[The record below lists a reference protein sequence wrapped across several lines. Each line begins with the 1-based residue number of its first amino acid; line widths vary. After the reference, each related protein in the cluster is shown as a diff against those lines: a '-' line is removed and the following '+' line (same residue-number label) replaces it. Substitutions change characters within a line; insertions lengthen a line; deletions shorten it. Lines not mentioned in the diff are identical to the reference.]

1 MFKILDMDKL
11 MQPKIDEER
20 KKIVDAAREEALE
33 NAIALVKQKIR
44 EQMELEQQA
53 KEEAGKASALFQVEM
68 TLFKIYFLSPFIV
81 LYLHYKIE
89 SSVDLPHDITVKVQK

>member
-53 KEEAGKASALFQVEM
+53 KEEAGKASALIHCDDTF
-68 TLFKIYFLSPFIV
+68 
-81 LYLHYKIE
+81 
-89 SSVDLPHDITVKVQK
+89 

>member
-1 MFKILDMDKL
+1 MNELFDTLVCTCKIYILFYFKVLDMDKL

-53 KEEAGKASALFQVEM
+53 KEEAGIQLH
-68 TLFKIYFLSPFIV
+68 FL
-81 LYLHYKIE
+81 
-89 SSVDLPHDITVKVQK
+89 TV

>member
-1 MFKILDMDKL
+1 MDKL

-53 KEEAGKASALFQVEM
+53 KEEAGIQLR
-68 TLFKIYFLSPFIV
+68 FLTA
-81 LYLHYKIE
+81 E
-89 SSVDLPHDITVKVQK
+89 